1 MKYKLLFLLIFCKIL
16 SNKQWTTQKKIYN
29 LSNQPIDIV
38 IACHEKD
45 LYTLDECI
53 QSVKK
58 YVKNKNRIIVIS
70 KYKLTEMAEWVS
82 EEIFPFS
89 KKSIETE
96 FSKIDPLLYNDP
108 TRLER
113 MGWYF
118 KQILNFYAPLIIPN
132 ISSNVLILD
141 ADIIF
146 NKPIEFVDHEGNMLH
161 APGTE
166 NHQPYYDHM
175 QNLLPGLKKIYSELS
190 GISHHMLFQK
200 PIVEDLISLVE
211 KHHNMKFWQAYIH
224 AINPNWPG
232 RSWTADYEI
241 YFNFVL
247 MRTNQIKLRNLKWL
261 NINVK
266 TDALSYQSEN
276 FDFFACHHYLRDS
289 KILELEEKL
298 NHDFDPFEKDINQN
312 NLLALSAFY
321 NKKLFVEKILN
332 NTKNELRFK
341 LLNDVNINSD
351 NPLSISLK
359 HNNVETTYQLIDYYL
374 EIFDFENIFT
384 NPNESEKNILSLI
397 GRYTN
402 NKKIFKKIINK
413 IKKTSLD
420 RYHKII
426 DNKNLLMISIWYHRD
441 HVFKELIKAGLDIE
455 NYLIDGENIIFTL
468 LKYELSKFLEIIL
481 SNKKYKKLINKPDS
495 KNNYLIH
502 LSIKNNLLEIT
513 KLFIENGA
521 DLTIKDNNNQNAFEL
536 AEKLGNP
543 EILNLLK
550 INKING

>member
-1 MKYKLLFLLIFCKIL
+1 MIIQNIM
-16 SNKQWTTQKKIYN
+16 SHAEWTTQKKIYN

-45 LYTLDECI
+45 LYTLDKCI
-53 QSVKK
+53 QSIKK
-58 YVKNKNRIIVIS
+58 YVRNKNRIIVIS

-118 KQILNFYAPLIIPN
+118 KQILNFYAPLVIPN
-132 ISSNVLILD
+132 ISNNVLILD

-146 NKPIEFVDHEGNMLH
+146 NKYVEFVDHEGNMLH

-166 NHQPYYDHM
+166 NHKPYYDHM
-175 QNLLPGLKKIYSELS
+175 QNLLPGLKKVYSELS

-200 PIVEDLISLVE
+200 PILEDLISLVE

-224 AINPNWPG
+224 AINPSWPS

-247 MRTNQIKLRNLKWL
+247 MRTNQIKLRDLRWLDVNLKSDS
-261 NINVK
+261 I
-266 TDALSYQSEN
+266 AYQEEN
-276 FDFFACHHYLRDS
+276 FDFFACHHYLRNS

-312 NLLALSAFY
+312 NLLAQASLY
-321 NKKLFVEKILN
+321 NKKLLIEKIFN
-332 NTKNELRFK
+332 NTKNKLK
-341 LLNDVNINSD
+341 YNLLNDLNINSD
-351 NPLSISLK
+351 NALSISLK
-359 HNNVETTYQLIDYYL
+359 HENNEATNKLIDYYL
-374 EIFDFENIFT
+374 ELFDFENIFT
-384 NPNESEKNILSLI
+384 NPNESEKNILSLL
-397 GRYTN
+397 GRYSN
-402 NKKIFKKIINK
+402 NKKLFKKVINK

-426 DNKNLLMISIWYHRD
+426 DNKNLLIISISYHRD
-441 HVFKELIKAGLDIE
+441 HIFKELIKAGLDVE

-468 LKYELSKFLEIIL
+468 LKYKLSKFIEIIL
-481 SNKKYKKLINKPDS
+481 SKEKYKKLVNKPDS
-495 KNNYLIH
+495 NNNYPIQ
-502 LSIKNNLLEIT
+502 LSIKNNFLDIT

-521 DLTIKDNNNQNAFEL
+521 DLTIKDNDNQNAFEL
-536 AEKLGNP
+536 AKKCGNA